1 MSKINEV
8 VELISIGRA
17 KLVPAAV
24 QGALDEGNEP
34 LAILNA
40 MIDAMGVVGEKFK
53 NNEIFVPE
61 MLVCTG
67 HLHGNTFPA
76 KVRLKS
82 DETSAELPMHESPYP
97 ATAAM

>member
-40 MIDAMGVVGEKFK
+40 MRAMRV
-53 NNEIFVPE
+53 
-61 MLVCTG
+61 
-67 HLHGNTFPA
+67 
-76 KVRLKS
+76 
-82 DETSAELPMHESPYP
+82 
-97 ATAAM
+97 